1 MNKKQLIRET
11 VANLKQNDI
20 RKEMPSIK
28 HVIHISDDDGN
39 TKNFTV
45 RQQGRG
51 VLYNIDDIE
60 TILDYLLFTIYESI
74 RRGEKVTVAGLGTF
88 TLRHRKAGFAKP
100 FFEGGEPFVVPEK
113 YVPKFLA
120 GSDLKNCAA
129 LYQSSIEDI
138 RNITLP
144 LSYINEHGDD
154 EDEEDYA
161 EDGEE

>member
-1 MNKKQLIRET
+1 MNRKQLIRET
-11 VANLKQNDI
+11 VANLRQNGV
-20 RKEMPSIK
+20 RKEMPSVK
-28 HVIHISDDDGN
+28 HVLHISDDEGN
-39 TKNFTV
+39 TKNFTI

-51 VLYNIDDIE
+51 VLYNIEDIE

-88 TLRHRKAGFAKP
+88 TLRHRKQGFAKP
-100 FFEGGEPFVVPEK
+100 FVEGGEPFVVPEK

-129 LYQSSIEDI
+129 LYQSSIEDV

-144 LSYINEHGDD
+144 LSYIGDD
-154 EDEEDYA
+154 EEDDEEDPA
-161 EDGEE
+161 EDGEA